1 MNIALSIKDLAKQY
15 ENGTQAL
22 SGIDIEIKQGDF
34 YGFLGANGAGKS
46 TTLGIISG
54 LINKTGGKIEVF
66 GVDIDKNHNKAK
78 SFVGIVPQEFN
89 FGIFETPWQI
99 VVNQGG
105 YYGMSVLEAQLKAE
119 ELLKTLGL
127 WDKKDKQARSLSGGM
142 KRRLMI
148 ARGLIHSPKLL
159 ILDEP
164 TAGVDVEL
172 RREMWD
178 YLGKLNS
185 QGVTIILTTH
195 YLEEVEQM
203 CKNMTILNNGKVVA
217 SGSVQQMLQNLD
229 SQAYL
234 TEIKK
239 DGQVSELEIL
249 VTKENTLNT
258 EIAKL
263 MSQNIE
269 IIGLRP
275 KNNRI
280 EELYLN
286 LSK

>member
-1 MNIALSIKDLAKQY
+1 
-15 ENGTQAL
+15 
-22 SGIDIEIKQGDF
+22 
-34 YGFLGANGAGKS
+34 
-46 TTLGIISG
+46 
-54 LINKTGGKIEVF
+54 
-66 GVDIDKNHNKAK
+66 
-78 SFVGIVPQEFN
+78 VPQEFN

-99 VVNQGG
+99 VTNQAG
-105 YYGMSVLEAQLKAE
+105 YYGMGVLEAQLKTE
-119 ELLKTLGL
+119 ELLKVLGL

-148 ARGLIHSPKLL
+148 ARGLVHSPKLL

-178 YLGKLNS
+178 YLSKLNA

-195 YLEEVEQM
+195 YLEEVENM

-217 SGSVQQMLQNLD
+217 SGSVQEMLQSID
-229 SQAYL
+229 SQVYVIESKGGDVVIEEDVVIDA
-234 TEIKK
+234 
-239 DGQVSELEIL
+239 Q
-249 VTKENTLNT
+249 NTLNL
-258 EIAKL
+258 EIAKIVA
-263 MSQNIE
+263 SGRE
-269 IIGLRP
+269 IVGLRP

-280 EELYLN
+280 EELYIS

>member
-1 MNIALSIKDLAKQY
+1 MNIALNIKQLTKQY
-15 ENGTQAL
+15 ENGTWAL
-22 SGIDIEIKQGDF
+22 KGIDIEIKEGDF

-54 LINKTGGKIEVF
+54 LINKTGGKVEVF

-99 VVNQGG
+99 VTNQAG
-105 YYGMSVLEAQLKAE
+105 YYGMGVLEAQLKTE
-119 ELLKTLGL
+119 ELLKVLGL

-148 ARGLIHSPKLL
+148 ARGLVHSPKLL

-178 YLGKLNS
+178 YLSKLNA

-195 YLEEVEQM
+195 YLEEVENM

-217 SGSVQQMLQNLD
+217 SGSVQEMLQSID
-229 SQAYL
+229 SQVYVIESKSGDVVIEEDVVIDA
-234 TEIKK
+234 
-239 DGQVSELEIL
+239 Q
-249 VTKENTLNT
+249 NTLNL
-258 EIAKL
+258 EIAKIVA
-263 MSQNIE
+263 SGRE
-269 IIGLRP
+269 IVGLRP

-280 EELYLN
+280 EELYIS

>member
-1 MNIALSIKDLAKQY
+1 MNIALSIKQLAKHY
-15 ENGTQAL
+15 ENGTHAL
-22 SGIDIEIKQGDF
+22 KGIDMEIVEGDF

-54 LINKTGGKIEVF
+54 LVNKTAGKVEVF
-66 GVDIDKNHNKAK
+66 GVDIDKNQNKAK

-99 VVNQGG
+99 VTNQAG
-105 YYGMSVLEAQLKAE
+105 YYGMNVLEAQLKTE
-119 ELLKTLGL
+119 ELLKVLGL

-148 ARGLIHSPKLL
+148 ARGLVHNPKLL

-178 YLGKLNS
+178 YLNKLNA

-203 CKNMTILNNGKVVA
+203 CKNMTILNNGQVVA
-217 SGSVQQMLQNLD
+217 SGSVSEMLQSIN
-229 SQAYL
+229 SQVYIIESKDK
-234 TEIKK
+234 EIVVE
-239 DGQVSELEIL
+239 QEVVI
-249 VTKENTLNT
+249 TPQNTLNL
-258 EIAKL
+258 EIAKIVA
-263 MSQNIE
+263 SGKE

-280 EELYLN
+280 EELYIS